1 MIVAILVFS
10 ALLELALGAGILA
23 TAKNSV
29 HEILGV
35 SMIGFGILT
44 FGSAG
49 LLWQLLEA
57 RRAAEKDRQ
66 IALEERQARAALDLK
81 RRSGMISSIDRQ
93 QRRAVNATAPAAV
106 KADAAEAEKADT
118 AEAVR
123 SEAVCPSRNGK
134 TQVDGVLPRLQF
146 GSAQFGRERHWQLLT
161 SCAGVGYIYGPPLPP
176 LNRTSI
182 GLQLTQQLE
191 RRRSEH
197 RRFRG

>member
-66 IALEERQARAALDLK
+66 IALEERQARAAFDLK

-93 QRRAVNATAPAAV
+93 QKQTESADNSAAGMAKTTDAEKPDTGAAVNSV
-106 KADAAEAEKADT
+106 
-118 AEAVR
+118 AVR
-123 SEAVCPSRNGK
+123 TSLRDPEARSGFRAASS
-134 TQVDGVLPRLQF
+134 
-146 GSAQFGRERHWQLLT
+146 GSAQFHGEKRRNLLT
-161 SCAGVGYIYGPPLPP
+161 SCASVTYISG
-176 LNRTSI
+176 S
-182 GLQLTQQLE
+182 
-191 RRRSEH
+191 
-197 RRFRG
+197 